1 MATENFSQMTTKKL
15 QALLNT
21 ASDEDKAAIQ
31 AVLDARTQA
40 ETPAVQGV
48 AEGQEYNDPDYTPS
62 PEEEAAYEEA
72 EKNGGKLPEKA
83 KERMTDEQRAALAA
97 ELREKVVNHKCQVVP
112 FNTAEWVDG
121 VVMGVVEDKR
131 SNKVLFAIKLEDGR
145 RVVKVHDSNLI
156 KIFDEVVERTVTRR
170 TGTIRE
176 KVEKTP
182 WTPELMESDIAA
194 VAVNVGKMVSY
205 PDGDQTIEG
214 RIVSIVPDKRSQRC
228 LYRIEIPMPT
238 EEDPKAVKYAHKVT
252 TLAEL
257 TIAEDFDEAGMA
269 LNNKFTERRAKASS
283 KEVLTPETKVLR
295 AEEALKK
302 AEEAFAKAE
311 ATLKARQEALEAAKT
326 EYKEYLDAQAPAPQE
341 AETEELE
348 PLA

>member
-1 MATENFSQMTTKKL
+1 MATKNFSQMTTKKL

-31 AVLDARTQA
+31 AVLDARMQA
-40 ETPAVQGV
+40 ETPMVQGQ
-48 AEGQEYNDPDYTPS
+48 AEGQVYIDPDNPPTP
-62 PEEEAAYEEA
+62 EDEARWAAEEAAA
-72 EKNGGKLPEKA
+72 AAPKKD
-83 KERMTDEQRAALAA
+83 RMSDEQRAALAA

-214 RIVSIVPDKRSQRC
+214 RIISIVPDKRSQRC
-228 LYRIEIPMPT
+228 LYRIEIPTPT

-311 ATLKARQEALEAAKT
+311 ATLKARQEALKAAKA

-341 AETEELE
+341 AETEDPE

>member
-1 MATENFSQMTTKKL
+1 MATKNFSQMTTKKL

-31 AVLDARTQA
+31 AVLDARMQA

-48 AEGQEYNDPDYTPS
+48 AEGQEYNDPEYTLS
-62 PEEEAAYEEA
+62 PEEEAAYAAAEA
-72 EKNGGKLPEKA
+72 NGGKLPEPK
-83 KERMTDEQRAALAA
+83 KDRMTDEQRIKLAA
-97 ELREKVVNHKCQVVP
+97 ELRETAVNHKCQVVP
-112 FNTAEWVDG
+112 FNTAEWVNG
-121 VVMGVVEDKR
+121 VIAGVVEDKR

-156 KIFDEVVERTVTRR
+156 KIFDEVVEKTVTRR
-170 TGTIRE
+170 TGTARE

-182 WTPELMESDIAA
+182 WTPEQLEADVAA
-194 VAVNVGKMVSY
+194 VAVNVGKMVTY
-205 PDGDQTIEG
+205 TDGEQTVEG

-228 LYRIEIPMPT
+228 LYRIEIAMPT

-252 TLAEL
+252 SLAEL
-257 TIAEDFDEAGMA
+257 TIAEDFDETGMQ
-269 LNNKFTERRAKASS
+269 LNNKFMERRAKAAT
-283 KEVLTPETKVLR
+283 KEVLTPETKVFR
-295 AEEALKK
+295 SEEALKK

-311 ATLKARQEALEAAKT
+311 ATLKARQEALAAAKA
-326 EYKEYLDAQAPAPQE
+326 EYDEYLNSQAGNT
-341 AETEELE
+341 AEPIDND

>member
-1 MATENFSQMTTKKL
+1 MATKNFSQMTTKKL

-21 ASDEDKAAIQ
+21 ASDEDKAAIE
-31 AVLDARTQA
+31 AVLNARMQA
-40 ETPAVQGV
+40 ETPMVQGQ
-48 AEGQEYNDPDYTPS
+48 AEGQVYIDPECPPTP
-62 PEEEAAYEEA
+62 EDEAIWAAEEAAAAAPKKDRMSDEERAKLA
-72 EKNGGKLPEKA
+72 E
-83 KERMTDEQRAALAA
+83 
-97 ELREKVVNHKCQVVP
+97 ELRETAVNHKCQVVP

-121 VVMGVVEDKR
+121 VVVGVVEDKR

-156 KIFDEVVERTVTRR
+156 KIFDEVVERTAARR
-170 TGTIRE
+170 AGTARE

-182 WTPELMESDIAA
+182 WTPEQLEADVAA
-194 VAVNVGKMVSY
+194 VAVNVGKMVTY
-205 PDGDQTIEG
+205 PDGEQTVEG

-228 LYRIEIPMPT
+228 LYRIEIAMPT

-252 TLAEL
+252 SLAEL
-257 TIAEDFDEAGMA
+257 TIAEDFDETGMD
-269 LNNKFTERRAKASS
+269 LNNKYTERRAKAAT
-283 KEVLTPETKVLR
+283 KEVLTPETKVFR

-311 ATLKARQEALEAAKT
+311 ATLKARQEALAAAKA
-326 EYKEYLDAQAPAPQE
+326 EYYEYLNQQPGGN
-341 AETEELE
+341 AETVEND

>member
-1 MATENFSQMTTKKL
+1 MATKNFSRMTTKKL
-15 QALLNT
+15 QALLAT
-21 ASDEDKAAIQ
+21 ASEEDAAAIQ

-40 ETPAVQGV
+40 EVPAVQGT
-48 AEGQEYNDPDYTPS
+48 AEGQEYNDPDHTPTE
-62 PEEEAAYEEA
+62 EEEAMYAAAEE
-72 EKNGGKLPEKA
+72 NGGKLPENK
-83 KERMTDEQRAALAA
+83 KERMSDEQRAKLAA
-97 ELREKVVNHKCQVVP
+97 ELRESVVNHKCQVVP
-112 FNTAEWVDG
+112 FNTVEWVDG

-156 KIFDEVVERTVTRR
+156 KIFDEVVERQTTRR

-182 WTPELMESDIAA
+182 WTPENMEADIAV

-205 PDGDQTIEG
+205 PDGDNTVEG
-214 RIVSIVPDKRSQRC
+214 RIISIVPDKRSQRC
-228 LYRIEIPMPT
+228 LYRIEIAVPT

-257 TIAEDFDEAGMA
+257 TIAEDFDEAGME
-269 LNNKFTERRAKASS
+269 LNNKYVERRAKAAS
-283 KEVLTPETKVLR
+283 KEVLSPETKVFN
-295 AEEALKK
+295 AEAALKK
-302 AEEAFAKAE
+302 AEEAFAKAQ
-311 ATLKARQEALEAAKT
+311 ATLEARQKALEAAKA
-326 EYKEYLDAQAPAPQE
+326 EYKEYLDSQSTETA
-341 AETEELE
+341 AETAQEE

>member
-1 MATENFSQMTTKKL
+1 MATKNFSQMTTKKL

-21 ASDEDKAAIQ
+21 ASDEDKAAIE
-31 AVLDARTQA
+31 AVLNARMQA

-48 AEGQEYNDPDYTPS
+48 AEGQVYIDPECPPTP
-62 PEEEAAYEEA
+62 EDEAIWAAEEAAAAAPKKDRMSDEERAKLA
-72 EKNGGKLPEKA
+72 E
-83 KERMTDEQRAALAA
+83 
-97 ELREKVVNHKCQVVP
+97 ELRETAVNHKCQVVP

-121 VVMGVVEDKR
+121 VVVGVVEDKR

-156 KIFDEVVERTVTRR
+156 KIFDEVVERTAARR
-170 TGTIRE
+170 TGTARE

-182 WTPELMESDIAA
+182 WTPEQLEADVAA
-194 VAVNVGKMVSY
+194 VAVNVGKMVTY
-205 PDGDQTIEG
+205 PDGEQTVEG

-228 LYRIEIPMPT
+228 LYRIEIAMPT

-252 TLAEL
+252 SLAEL
-257 TIAEDFDEAGMA
+257 TIAEDFDETGME
-269 LNNKFTERRAKASS
+269 LNNKYTERRAKAAT
-283 KEVLTPETKVLR
+283 KEVLTPETKVFR

-311 ATLKARQEALEAAKT
+311 ATLKARQEALAAAKA
-326 EYKEYLDAQAPAPQE
+326 EYDEYLNSQAGNN
-341 AETEELE
+341 AETVEND

>member
-1 MATENFSQMTTKKL
+1 MATRNFSQMTTKKL

-21 ASDEDKAAIQ
+21 ASDEDKAAIE
-31 AVLDARTQA
+31 AVLNARMQA
-40 ETPAVQGV
+40 ETPMVQGQ
-48 AEGQEYNDPDYTPS
+48 AEGQVYIDPECPPTP
-62 PEEEAAYEEA
+62 EDEAIWAAEEAAKDA
-72 EKNGGKLPEKA
+72 PK
-83 KERMTDEQRAALAA
+83 KERMTDEERIKLAA
-97 ELREKVVNHKCQVVP
+97 ELRETAVNHKCQVVP

-121 VVMGVVEDKR
+121 VIAGVVEDKR

-156 KIFDEVVERTVTRR
+156 KIFDEVVEKTVARR
-170 TGTIRE
+170 TGTARE

-182 WTPELMESDIAA
+182 WTPEQLEADVAA
-194 VAVNVGKMVSY
+194 VAVNVGKMVTY
-205 PDGDQTIEG
+205 PDGEQTVEG

-228 LYRIEIPMPT
+228 LYRIEVAMPT

-252 TLAEL
+252 SLAEL
-257 TIAEDFDEAGMA
+257 TIAEDFDETGMD
-269 LNNKFTERRAKASS
+269 LNNKFAERRAKAAT
-283 KEVLTPETKVLR
+283 KEVLTPEAKVFR

-311 ATLKARQEALEAAKT
+311 ATLKARQEALAAAKA
-326 EYKEYLDAQAPAPQE
+326 EYDEYLNSQTGNT
-341 AETEELE
+341 AEPVEND